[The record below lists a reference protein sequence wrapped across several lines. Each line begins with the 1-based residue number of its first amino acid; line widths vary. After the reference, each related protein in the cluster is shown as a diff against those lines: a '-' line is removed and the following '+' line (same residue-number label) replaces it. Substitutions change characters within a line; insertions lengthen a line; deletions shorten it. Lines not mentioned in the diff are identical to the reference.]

1 MALERYMIAGMETGA
16 YGSGGGTA
24 VGVLITDFADNV
36 DRGMLTEETVDSQ
49 VLKSAYGGGLKLS
62 GTVGGTLRPQML
74 EDVLEGIWGIN
85 TLDPGVKNVY
95 TLGQPQPLIM
105 GLAEDTGVTQE
116 VSDYTGVGIS
126 KFSLDAK
133 ANEFATW
140 SIDWIAKDMD
150 LGTYS
155 VPSYASEDPLIL
167 DKATFST
174 DGGTTP
180 LTEVKS
186 VKFDIERK
194 IRTDWFTVGDYKLH
208 GLSMDGVTGLSGSLD
223 FTEIEY
229 AELKRACFGTTSGTS
244 FPALNTL
251 GSADLQL
258 LFDDASGSPAVE
270 INLPATAFSDK
281 ARSVT
286 GRGEIT
292 KSVNFTA
299 VDAANE
305 WITYI

>member
-1 MALERYMIAGMETGA
+1 MALDRYMMAGLETGA
-16 YGSGGGTA
+16 YGSGGGAA
-24 VGVLITDFADNV
+24 VGVLVTDFTDNV

-49 VLKSAYGGGLKLS
+49 VLKSAYGGGLKLG
-62 GTVGGTLRPQML
+62 GTVGGTIRPKML
-74 EDVLEGIWGIN
+74 EDILEGIWGIN
-85 TLDPGVKNVY
+85 TLSVGVSNTF

-105 GLAEDTGVTQE
+105 SLGEDTGVTQE
-116 VSDYTGVGIS
+116 VSDYTGVGIT

-140 SIDWIAKDMD
+140 SMDWIAKDMD

-155 VPSYASEDPLIL
+155 APTYVAEDPLIL

-174 DGGTTP
+174 DGGITP

-186 VKFDIERK
+186 ATLDIERK
-194 IRTDWFTVGDYKLH
+194 LRTDWFTVGDYKLH
-208 GLSMDGVTGLSGSLD
+208 GLSMDGVTGLSGTLE

-229 AELKRACFGTTSGTS
+229 AELKRAAFGTTSGTS

-270 INLPATAFSDK
+270 INLPATAFSD
-281 ARSVT
+281 RSRNVS

-292 KSVNFTA
+292 KTVNFTA